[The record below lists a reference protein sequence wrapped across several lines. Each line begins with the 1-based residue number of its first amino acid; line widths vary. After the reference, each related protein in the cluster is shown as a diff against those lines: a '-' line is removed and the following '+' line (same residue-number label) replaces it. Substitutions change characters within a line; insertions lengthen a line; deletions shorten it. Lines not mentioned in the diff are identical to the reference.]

1 MSNRGRGRGDYRG
14 GRGGRGRGSDYYDR
28 GDGERSDHRT
38 PRGVNL
44 PTAPSQ
50 EGTGRGGGNS
60 SNQNR
65 F

>member
-14 GRGGRGRGSDYYDR
+14 GRGGRGRGGDYY
-28 GDGERSDHRT
+28 GDGERSDRT

-50 EGTGRGGGNS
+50 EGTGRGGGNQS
-60 SNQNR
+60 SQNR